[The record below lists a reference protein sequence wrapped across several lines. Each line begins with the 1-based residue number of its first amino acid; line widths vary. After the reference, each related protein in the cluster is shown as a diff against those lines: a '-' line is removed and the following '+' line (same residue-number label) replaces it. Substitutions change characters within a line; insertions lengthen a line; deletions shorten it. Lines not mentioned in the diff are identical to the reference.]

1 MAGVVGSRR
10 NLIFVISELYYEVSG
25 RHFVVGGK
33 IAGCRHILTGLHAC
47 LFYSTMHL
55 AYFLFLSL
63 TMYISNTCLDPEE
76 ENVAPNTQSMDGDH
90 VEKYV
95 IHTCVG

>member
-1 MAGVVGSRR
+1 
-10 NLIFVISELYYEVSG
+10 
-25 RHFVVGGK
+25 
-33 IAGCRHILTGLHAC
+33 
-47 LFYSTMHL
+47 MHS
-55 AYFLFLSL
+55 AYFLFQFL

-76 ENVAPNTQSMDGDH
+76 ENVAPNTQSMDGDR